1 MSEVRHCE
9 CHHWCRGPQH
19 HDLCPHGEAGALR
32 RENDRL
38 QEALDHERAKVRR
51 LEQVIHGYARMV
63 KRRPDV
69 PASPESDFP
78 APNDV
83 WEER

>member
-1 MSEVRHCE
+1 MSEF
-9 CHHWCRGPQH
+9 
-19 HDLCPHGEAGALR
+19 LIAALK

-38 QEALDHERAKVRR
+38 REALARERAKVRS
-51 LEQVIHGYARMV
+51 LEQVIHGYARLV

-78 APNDV
+78 APNDA